1 MISSAEDQAIKDG
14 AVRYQKKWY
23 PYAKMM
29 WVEVE
34 RAKKKRPLTRVKA
47 LALVLG

>member
-1 MISSAEDQAIKDG
+1 MISSAEDQAIKDR

-34 RAKKKRPLTRVKA
+34 RAKIKRPLTRVKA